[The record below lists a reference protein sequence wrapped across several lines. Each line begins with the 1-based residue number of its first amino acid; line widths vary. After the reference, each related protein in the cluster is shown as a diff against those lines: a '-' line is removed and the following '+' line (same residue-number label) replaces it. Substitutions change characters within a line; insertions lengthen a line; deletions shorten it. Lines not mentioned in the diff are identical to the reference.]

1 MSKLS
6 LTNSEFLSF
15 RPKYTSDLSKLQ
27 RYVGAAVD
35 WEATH
40 GLLFKAP
47 KPSCDQSSNSSSKEG
62 WMESALIPAPV
73 SFAPSPIP
81 RQEFEK
87 VVALQ
92 PTLNQLF
99 DKVSKDHEFLISTLN
114 SLGSA
119 DEFTSRI
126 FTMYVQLH
134 SLGVKKPA
142 VIGIHRSDYLI
153 HAPDNEPD
161 ASPKAKQVE
170 FNTIASS
177 FASLSSIVGNFH
189 RYMLGRTGY
198 KGLLEDGDILKDQ
211 LPENES
217 LTSIGDALASGFKL
231 YGNKDAVI
239 VMVVQP
245 GERNVYDQRWIETRL
260 WERHNIAVVR
270 MTFAEIN
277 DKCAT
282 DSESRLFI
290 DGKEIAIAYYRSG
303 YAPTDFPT
311 EKEWDG
317 RWMIEKSRAISVPN
331 LAYHLAGC
339 KKVQQVLAQPGVVER
354 FLGDADKAAFVR
366 GCFVG
371 LYPLDESAE
380 GIKAYQDAISN
391 PANYVVKPQREGG
404 GYNTYGNDI
413 PSLLKGLSEEER
425 KAYILMD
432 LIRAPGFKNVLLRE
446 GKLIAGEVVSELG
459 IYGIWVSD
467 ANDNVVV
474 NRHGG
479 HLLRTKAS
487 DVYEGGVAAGF
498 AVIDSPLL
506 V

>member
-282 DSESRLFI
+282 DSESRLF
-290 DGKEIAIAYYRSG
+290 
-303 YAPTDFPT
+303 
-311 EKEWDG
+311 
-317 RWMIEKSRAISVPN
+317 M
-331 LAYHLAGC
+331 
-339 KKVQQVLAQPGVVER
+339 